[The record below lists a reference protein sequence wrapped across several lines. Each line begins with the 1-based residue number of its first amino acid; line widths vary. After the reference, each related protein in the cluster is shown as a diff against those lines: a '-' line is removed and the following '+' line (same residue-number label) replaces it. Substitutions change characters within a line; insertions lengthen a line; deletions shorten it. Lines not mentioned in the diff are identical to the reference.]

1 MTKNFFEVK
10 NVDFSV
16 SGKTKVKD
24 VSFSIKNEGDVICLL
39 GPSGIGKTTILR
51 TIAGLEKIE
60 KGSIELNNKILSSK
74 TINVEPENRNISL
87 AFQDNSLFPHYTVEK
102 NILLG
107 AERNKEKKDKKIGLK
122 EIVDLLDIF
131 HILNKYP
138 HQISAG
144 EAQRAS
150 LARSL
155 ITQPDLLLLDEPLS
169 NVDQSFKEEIQVRLK
184 KILNKLKITTIIVTH
199 DSYEAFYLGSKCG
212 IIINQELKQFDDPYK
227 VYHFPNSIEVVNNF
241 TVKFSELSFLTKFF
255 ATWPN
260 PKQKR
265 QKCQRLKP
273 LQTRLQTSP
282 ELDCPSPW
290 QSQRRTQ
297 RPSAS
302 YPQHRD
308 SKRRY
313 ARQSTRRLPQK
324 SVAPRSKSRSGST
337 VPSVL
342 PRRHFGCR
350 RLWQPDLDVKPVESL
365 TGQQHEQQNALKDTC
380 HNLWHAKRNLR
391 RVAAKFC
398 QRDNKASAN
407 HSQWVETRQKG
418 HNDRGKTIA
427 ERDVRLQL
435 ANVC

>member
-10 NVDFSV
+10 NVDFKV
-16 SGKTKVKD
+16 GGKTKVKN

-51 TIAGLEKIE
+51 TIAGLEKINS
-60 KGSIELNNKILSSK
+60 GSIELNNKTLSSK
-74 TINVEPENRNISL
+74 TINIEPENRNISL

-107 AERNKEKKDKKIGLK
+107 SERNKEKKDKKIGLK

-227 VYHFPNSIEVVNNF
+227 VYHFPNSVEVVNFLNRGILIPAKVTGKNTLESWDLGTIEGNF
-241 TVKFSELSFLTKFF
+241 IKNYPEGANVQLLLQPEDLEHDDKSNLKLEVVDRKFRGTNFIYT
-255 ATWPN
+255 
-260 PKQKR
+260 
-265 QKCQRLKP
+265 LK
-273 LQTRLQTSP
+273 T
-282 ELDCPSPW
+282 PSN
-290 QSQRRTQ
+290 T
-297 RPSAS
+297 
-302 YPQHRD
+302 
-308 SKRRY
+308 
-313 ARQSTRRLPQK
+313 LI
-324 SVAPRSKSRSGST
+324 
-337 VPSVL
+337 
-342 PRRHFGCR
+342 
-350 RLWQPDLDVKPVESL
+350 PVFVHSHHIH
-365 TGQQHEQQNALKDTC
+365 QHEVDEKFGI
-380 HNLWHAKRNLR
+380 R
-391 RVAAKFC
+391 RPIHI
-398 QRDNKASAN
+398 D
-407 HSQWVETRQKG
+407 H
-418 HNDRGKTIA
+418 I
-427 ERDVRLQL
+427 
-435 ANVC
+435 VCF

>member
-16 SGKTKVKD
+16 SGKIKVKD

-60 KGSIELNNKILSSK
+60 KGSIELDNKTLSSK
-74 TINVEPENRNISL
+74 IVNVEPENRNVSL

-107 AERNKEKKDKKIGLK
+107 AERNKGKKDKKISLK

-227 VYHFPNSIEVVNNF
+227 VYHFPNSVEVVNFLNRGILIPAKVTGKNTLESWDLGTIEGNF
-241 TVKFSELSFLTKFF
+241 IKHYEEGSNVQLLLQPEDLEHDDKSNLKLEVVDRKFRGTNFIYTLKT
-255 ATWPN
+255 PN
-260 PKQKR
+260 NT
-265 QKCQRLKP
+265 LI
-273 LQTRLQTSP
+273 
-282 ELDCPSPW
+282 
-290 QSQRRTQ
+290 
-297 RPSAS
+297 
-302 YPQHRD
+302 
-308 SKRRY
+308 
-313 ARQSTRRLPQK
+313 
-324 SVAPRSKSRSGST
+324 
-337 VPSVL
+337 
-342 PRRHFGCR
+342 
-350 RLWQPDLDVKPVESL
+350 PVFVHSHHIH
-365 TGQQHEQQNALKDTC
+365 QHEVDEKFGI
-380 HNLWHAKRNLR
+380 KRPIHI
-391 RVAAKFC
+391 
-398 QRDNKASAN
+398 D
-407 HSQWVETRQKG
+407 H
-418 HNDRGKTIA
+418 I
-427 ERDVRLQL
+427 
-435 ANVC
+435 VCF